1 MKSIASAMFSFRTPH
16 PCLLLLLAS
25 ATAHAAGL
33 EPEEKA
39 AVATVAPVPA
49 MQKVEVSGPGALA
62 LRRDDT
68 ASKIIVGRD
77 EIDLYGDNSLGAL
90 LKRQPG
96 VSVVGAE
103 VKMRGLGAGYTQ
115 ILING
120 DPAPPGF
127 SIDTIAPDMIERVE
141 ILRSASAEY
150 STQAIAGSINLVL
163 RKGASRPQQQL
174 KLTFGRGQGRSSPAV
189 SLQASD
195 KLQAFSYA
203 LTGTLDRSG
212 FYNAPFN
219 TERVLDQLG
228 AATASRT
235 SQERNFSTVDKASLT
250 PRLNWAFANGDS
262 VTWQSLLDLYRID
275 NHSDTR
281 ETTLLGP
288 ATQYPDNNAISQL
301 HVISTRSDLTWV
313 HKVGDGG
320 KLSVRVGATYNR
332 RDIDY
337 AFLGYRHD
345 GTLLL
350 VRDVNS
356 RATDDST
363 TASGKYLSRAHA
375 GHSFGFGWDASAI
388 GRSENRSQRDR
399 QPAGGAPYALDED
412 YTSDI
417 RRLALFAQDEW
428 EITPRLQLYLGVRW
442 EGLHTATTGRTLAEV
457 ANSSGVWSP
466 VLQTMW
472 KLPNQ
477 ERDQVRLALA
487 RTYKAPSTRNLVP
500 RRYTVNNG
508 NGPTTPDF
516 QGNPELRPELAW
528 GLDLAYEAYFGK
540 SGVATLSTFARR
552 VSDVTV
558 QRLFQQDGIWI
569 TTPFN
574 GGRANVHGIEAD
586 LKFPLRTWAA
596 GAPDIDLRVNLGRNW
611 STLDSVPGP
620 NNRLSEQ
627 TPLSANAGFDYRLS
641 GAYSMGANFN
651 LQTGGPVRIDR
662 YLGSYSGVN
671 RTLDVYGVWK
681 ADKNTQLR
689 LSLSNALRQDQL
701 QAQSYRDDNGATE
714 RSSVTPGSAT
724 ARIVLERML

>member
-1 MKSIASAMFSFRTPH
+1 MSKPPLFYSFHRFH
-16 PCLLLLLAS
+16 PLLLLCSL
-25 ATAHAAGL
+25 G
-33 EPEEKA
+33 
-39 AVATVAPVPA
+39 AVAASGAAEPQAEPQA
-49 MQKVEVSGPGALA
+49 AAQPPMQKVEVSGPGALA

-141 ILRSASAEY
+141 ILRGASAEY
-150 STQAIAGSINLVL
+150 SAQAIAGSINLVL
-163 RKGASRPQQQL
+163 RKGASRTQQQL
-174 KLTFGRGQGRSSPAV
+174 KLTLGRGQGRTSPAV

-195 KLQAFSYA
+195 KWQVFSYA
-203 LTGTLDRSG
+203 VTGTLDSSG

-228 AATASRT
+228 TTSASRT
-235 SQERNFSTVDKASLT
+235 SQERNFSAIDKASLT
-250 PRLNWAFANGDS
+250 PRLNWALANGDT
-262 VTWQSLLDLYRID
+262 VTWQSLLDFYRID
-275 NHSDTR
+275 NHSDAR

-301 HVISTRSDLTWV
+301 HVLSTRSDLTWA

-337 AFLGYRHD
+337 AFLGYSHD
-345 GTLLL
+345 GTPLL
-350 VRDVNS
+350 VRDVVS
-356 RATDDST
+356 TATDDSY
-363 TASGKYLSRAHA
+363 TASGKYLSRAHG

-399 QPAGGAPYALDED
+399 RPAGGAPYALDED

-442 EGLHTATTGRTLAEV
+442 EGLHTATSGRTLTEV

-472 KLPNQ
+472 KLPDQ
-477 ERDQVRLALA
+477 QSGQSRDQVRLALA
-487 RTYKAPSTRNLVP
+487 RTYKAPSTRSLVP

-516 QGNPELRPELAW
+516 QGNPQLRPELAW

-558 QRLFQQDGIWI
+558 QRLFQQDGVWI

-586 LKFPLRTWAA
+586 VKLPLRTWAA
-596 GAPDIDLRVNLGRNW
+596 SAPDIDLRFNLGRNW

-620 NNRLSEQ
+620 NNRLGEQ
-627 TPLSANAGFDYRLS
+627 TPLTANAGVDYRMS

-671 RTLDVYGVWK
+671 RTLDMYGLWK

-701 QAQSYRDDNGATE
+701 QGQSYRDGNGATE

-724 ARIVLERML
+724 ARIVLERTL